1 MPTESCLIVF
11 AAGKQLDLL
20 RGEASRIAKRN
31 NVDWWSDRVQIGTRF
46 CFADSNAKKISG
58 SPATISAYPAET
70 ASQRKNPGD
79 RAPGLFEP
87 GALRNYQVKQW
98 ILSSRRSCL

>member
-31 NVDWWSDRVQIGTRF
+31 NVDWWS
-46 CFADSNAKKISG
+46 
-58 SPATISAYPAET
+58 
-70 ASQRKNPGD
+70 
-79 RAPGLFEP
+79 
-87 GALRNYQVKQW
+87 
-98 ILSSRRSCL
+98 RSCSDRPALLLCGFEREKNFALTCDNFGISCRDG